1 MFTEYAIKIRG
12 ANERER
18 ERERERVNL
27 PRGFFI
33 DYFLPSQS

>member
-12 ANERER
+12 AN